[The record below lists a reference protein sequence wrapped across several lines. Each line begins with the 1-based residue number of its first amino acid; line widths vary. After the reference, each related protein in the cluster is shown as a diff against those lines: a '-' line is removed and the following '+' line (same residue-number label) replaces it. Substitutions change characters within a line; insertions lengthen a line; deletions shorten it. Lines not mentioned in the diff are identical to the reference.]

1 MSSPNASFPL
11 PPAPRVGLLDTS
23 VLRLL
28 RSQIS
33 STLLEIA
40 PFVAS
45 TFSFHAFDPNPKVN
59 QGEVVFLTACAVIMV
74 GCGLLSSLLQRASS
88 ARSTKRRRFRR
99 PLSDVHKGSGGTVTS
114 SDEDG
119 YESSGSWQH
128 VAEARQNQ
136 EVHQKG
142 DEPQDAVN
150 TDPGLLKKHST
161 YLSYKTP
168 VAEYPSIRTF
178 NRPHPQMDKFPTT
191 PSPIPLLVFIHG
203 LGGSLAQFNHILTS
217 LSNVGPCFGIDLPGC
232 GLSSFAPTSW
242 NAYTIEA
249 LAELLATA
257 IDQHRDKEAGQK
269 VVLIAHSLGCSLSA
283 MLTSSTSPLRH
294 ELKDHILGLVAIC
307 PRASPPS
314 PKEVSSYRRL
324 LYVPESIFNLWRRW
338 DRRGGLYSNSVNRL
352 VGAGADEETRS
363 LQIRFNKQSKTPV
376 WRRMVWGTLPSY
388 SGPNSKPVGGLP
400 GEDIWAG
407 VNTPILLVGG
417 ESDTVTRPVE
427 LQKLL
432 QALGDTGMT
441 MDGGVDGSA
450 AASDASKLPDS
461 LAHEQKFGVEPQLE
475 EKVTNESNG
484 LPRTKR
490 SVKTVI
496 LPAPASH
503 ALLYDRAT
511 YRTLA
516 GIIQDFI
523 SQHVDH
529 RLNLGWQLQ
538 YLNTSGKW
546 DVKNLAKWKKVPP
559 VSDRIADAF
568 VALKMLRE
576 VDEEHNPVLF
586 SKAQRDKIYTVIDI
600 SHESPVYNPASLEA
614 GGIHYQKYPT
624 VSKLPPTP
632 DEVRDFIA
640 LVDRLQKEI
649 TEKMEKSNTS
659 GSPRARPVVGVHCH
673 YGFNR
678 TGFLIVS
685 YLIERCGFGVQEA
698 IDEFE
703 KRRPPGIRH
712 AHFIDTL
719 FVRYCVGL
727 KRAPTL

>member
-1 MSSPNASFPL
+1 
-11 PPAPRVGLLDTS
+11 
-23 VLRLL
+23 
-28 RSQIS
+28 
-33 STLLEIA
+33 
-40 PFVAS
+40 
-45 TFSFHAFDPNPKVN
+45 
-59 QGEVVFLTACAVIMV
+59 MV

-88 ARSTKRRRFRR
+88 AGSTKSRRFRR
-99 PLSDVHKGSGGTVTS
+99 SLRDAHKGSGGTVTS

-128 VAEARQNQ
+128 VAEARLNQ

-142 DEPQDAVN
+142 DEPQDGKYTLSNSSGNADQCSAVN

-161 YLSYKTP
+161 YLSYTTS

-178 NRPHPQMDKFPTT
+178 NRPHPQMDKFPTK
-191 PSPIPLLVFIHG
+191 PSPIPLLVFVHG
-203 LGGSLAQFNHILTS
+203 LGGSLAQFSHLLTS
-217 LSNVGPCFGIDLPGC
+217 LSNVGPCFGVDLPGC
-232 GLSSFAPTSW
+232 GLSSFAPASW
-242 NAYTIEA
+242 DAYTIEA

-257 IDQHRDKEAGQK
+257 IDRHRDKEAGQK

-294 ELKDHILGLVAIC
+294 DLKDHILGLVAIC

-324 LYVPESIFNLWRRW
+324 LYIPGPIFDLWRRW
-338 DRRGGLYSNSVNRL
+338 DRRGGLHSNSVNRL
-352 VGAGADEETRS
+352 VGADADEETRS
-363 LQIRFNKQSKTPV
+363 LQIRFNKQSKSPV
-376 WRRMVWGTLPSY
+376 WRRMAWGTLPSY
-388 SGPNSKPVGGLP
+388 SGPNAKPVGGLP
-400 GEDIWAG
+400 GEEVWAG
-407 VNTPILLVGG
+407 VHTPVLLVGG
-417 ESDTVTRPVE
+417 ESDTVTRPIE

-432 QALGDTGMT
+432 KALNDPGTT
-441 MDGGVDGSA
+441 TDGVGDGSA
-450 AASDASKLPDS
+450 AVPDASNLPDS
-461 LAHEQKFGVEPQLE
+461 LVHGEKFGIEPQLE
-475 EKVTNESNG
+475 EKVTYESNG
-484 LPRTKR
+484 SARTKR

-516 GIIQDFI
+516 GIIQDFV
-523 SQHVDH
+523 SKHADH

-559 VSDRIADAF
+559 VSERIANTF

-586 SKAQRDKIYTVIDI
+586 SKAQRGNIYTVIDI

-624 VSKLPPTP
+624 VSKIPPTP

-649 TEKMEKSNTS
+649 TEKREKSDTS
-659 GSPRARPVVGVHCH
+659 GSSRPRPVVGVHCH

-703 KRRPPGIRH
+703 KRRSPGIRH
-712 AHFIDTL
+712 GHFIDTL